1 MPPTNAAEDVAG
13 TIRAGILRGT
23 FKPGTR
29 LPSARDLAGQ
39 LRVNKNTVSKAYGM
53 LAREGVIEVMAG
65 RRATVAA
72 GGHTRTGLD
81 DFFRRQL
88 RRVLPPVLREA
99 RLLGIAHERA
109 VQVVLDE
116 ITRFYDAQARRV
128 QFVECNK
135 IDAQQYARDL
145 GALLGCAVDWRL
157 IEDITDPPDATE
169 IFAVPYY
176 HLQDVSDRLPGARL
190 AAIHIAPDPEVLL
203 QVLQA
208 AQPIAGRVGLICGNA
223 NAVERFASLF
233 RSYSANGIR
242 ITHYRDARS
251 TAAAIAACRALFAT
265 AEAFSTVQELAG
277 KKRVTEFTERIDA
290 ASLGTLRGLLL
301 DASSDKMM
309 TPRLARRPR
318 TARGSRR

>member
-1 MPPTNAAEDVAG
+1 MPPTTAAEGVAG

-29 LPSARDLAGQ
+29 LPSARELAGQ
-39 LRVNKNTVSKAYGM
+39 LRVNKNTISKAYGL
-53 LAREGVIEVMAG
+53 LAREGVIEVAAG

-72 GGHTRTGLD
+72 GGHARTGLD
-81 DFFRRQL
+81 AFFRRQL

-109 VQVVLDE
+109 VHVVLDE

-145 GALLGCAVDWRL
+145 GTLLGCAVDWRL
-157 IEDITDPPDATE
+157 IEDIADASDPTE
-169 IFAVPYY
+169 IVAVPYY
-176 HLQDVSDRLPGARL
+176 HLQDLSGRLPAARL

-203 QVLQA
+203 QVLQT
-208 AQPIAGRVGLICGNA
+208 AQTMAGRVGLICGNA
-223 NAVERFASLF
+223 NARERFSSLF
-233 RSYSANGIR
+233 RSYGSNGIQ

-251 TAAAIAACRALFAT
+251 TAAVIAACRVLFAT
-265 AEAFSTVQELAG
+265 AEALSTVRELAG
-277 KKRVTEFTERIDA
+277 RKRVVEFTERIDA

-301 DASSDKMM
+301 DATSDKTM
-309 TPRLARRPR
+309 TPRIARRAG
-318 TARGSRR
+318 TARASRR